1 MGLCNMGNATLA
13 TSAWCA
19 ALESSMRARVNAAAR
34 LNAGGVVDVWVEE
47 EGKKGGEMKARMRG
61 IIIWK

>member
-1 MGLCNMGNATLA
+1 MGKAMLA

-34 LNAGGVVDVWVEE
+34 LNAGGVIGVEAEEE
-47 EGKKGGEMKARMRG
+47 EGGDTRARMRG
-61 IIIWK
+61 IIV